1 MYQYQKGT
9 TGTSTSISVLGF
21 DHTTRGFAQVR
32 TDHWANQRRRG
43 SREIKNCLFST
54 SGTTRGQISK
64 LLFGVLVVPLMG
76 ATYLIAYHLPVVDTV
91 VSGSVIHKYRYR
103 SIF

>member
-1 MYQYQKGT
+1 MISGDSEVTEKLKTFSLGPSSSLD
-9 TGTSTSISVLGF
+9 TGYTVDRSVLGF

-54 SGTTRGQISK
+54 SGTANGQISK
-64 LLFGVLVVPLMG
+64 LLFGVLVVPLVG
-76 ATYLIAYHLPVVDTV
+76 AT
-91 VSGSVIHKYRYR
+91 
-103 SIF
+103 